1 MFLRRSRND
10 HARSATQGRMRQ
22 LFVLG
27 LQQRGEAERDFGH
40 YLQGLV

>member
-1 MFLRRSRND
+1 
-10 HARSATQGRMRQ
+10 MRQ

-40 YLQGLV
+40 YLEGLV

>member
-1 MFLRRSRND
+1 
-10 HARSATQGRMRQ
+10 MRQ

-40 YLQGLV
+40 YLEGPV